1 MKTTVKIIILFLF
14 AMLLLNIFAETARF
28 MTVNIDGEE
37 IGGPLG
43 WLVGLVF
50 AGGGAVIATVV
61 MLFVGLVLAVVF
73 AGVGVI
79 VIGALGFAAGAVLLA
94 ISPLLLPLLI
104 PIAIVWYMV
113 SRSRRQRELK
123 PGVQSAA

>member
-14 AMLLLNIFAETARF
+14 ATLLWNIFAETSDF

-37 IGGPLG
+37 IGGPFG

-50 AGGGAVIATVV
+50 AGGGMLIATIV
-61 MLFVGLVLAVVF
+61 MLFVGVLLAVVF

-79 VIGALGFAAGAVLLA
+79 VMGALGIAAGAVLLA
-94 ISPLLLPLLI
+94 VSPLLLPLLV
-104 PIAIVWYMV
+104 PLAIIWYLV
-113 SRSRRQRELK
+113 SRPRKDRVVIEK
-123 PGVQSAA
+123 AAV